1 MRLTN
6 LLVRLDSSVQTPQL
20 HSNTGCSL
28 AAAVPPVAHETQ
40 HQKQHRTIIGQRVF
54 GPRGDLIIN
63 CAVTEIVLRELS

>member
-20 HSNTGCSL
+20 HSNTDCSL
-28 AAAVPPVAHETQ
+28 AAAVPPVAYETQ
-40 HQKQHRTIIGQRVF
+40 YQKQRRTIIGQRAF
-54 GPRGDLIIN
+54 DPRGDLVVN